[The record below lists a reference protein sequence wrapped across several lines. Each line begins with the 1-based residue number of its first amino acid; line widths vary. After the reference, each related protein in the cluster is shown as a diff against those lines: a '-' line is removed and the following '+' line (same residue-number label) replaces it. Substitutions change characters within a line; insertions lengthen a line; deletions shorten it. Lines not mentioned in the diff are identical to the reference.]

1 MTILFQDI
9 MEGRILTSDVRLSAL
24 EAEDAFRISKIAKYV
39 QRIDKQVNTEFLLLP
54 SYKILI

>member
-1 MTILFQDI
+1 MGFQDI
-9 MEGRILTSDVRLSAL
+9 MEGRILTSHVRLPTL

>member
-1 MTILFQDI
+1 
-9 MEGRILTSDVRLSAL
+9 MEGRILTSDVRLPTL